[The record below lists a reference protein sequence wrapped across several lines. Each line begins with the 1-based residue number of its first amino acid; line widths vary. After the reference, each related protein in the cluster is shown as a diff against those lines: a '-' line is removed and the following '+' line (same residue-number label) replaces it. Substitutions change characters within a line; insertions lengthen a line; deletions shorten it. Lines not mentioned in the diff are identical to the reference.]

1 MNIKEIFHKRNL
13 VFSFEVFPPKNNSP
27 VKSIYKALNEL
38 SELEPDFISV
48 TYGAGGSLINNKTTE
63 IPSLIKNVYNIEP
76 LAHLTCISSK
86 KDDIDKITER
96 LELEDVSNI
105 LALRG
110 DDNGDSRKD
119 FNYASELISYIEK
132 KKKFNIISACYPEGH
147 IENKSI
153 DIEIDN
159 MKRKIDS
166 GTSSF
171 ISQLFFDNNIY
182 YDFLDKINKNG
193 IKTPIQAGI
202 MPVINKRQ
210 IERITELCGAK
221 IPHKF
226 SKIMNK
232 YEYSPEA
239 LKEAGIAY
247 AVEQIIDLASSGAQG
262 IHLYTM
268 NNPYVAKR
276 IKENIKTVI
285 KTINN

>member
-1 MNIKEIFHKRNL
+1 MNIKEIFEKKNL
-13 VFSFEVFPPKNNSP
+13 VFSFEVFPPKSNSP
-27 VKSIYKALNEL
+27 VKSVYKALNEL
-38 SELEPDFISV
+38 SELDPDFISV

-63 IPSLIKNVYNIEP
+63 ISSLIKNVYNIEP

-96 LELEDVSNI
+96 LELEEVSNI

-110 DDNGDSRKD
+110 DDNGNSKQD
-119 FNYASELISYIEK
+119 FNYASELISYIGE

-147 IENKSI
+147 IENRGI
-153 DIEIDN
+153 DVEIDN

-193 IKTPIQAGI
+193 INTPIQAGI
-202 MPVINKRQ
+202 MPVINKKQ

-221 IPHKF
+221 IPSKF
-226 SKIMNK
+226 SKIMDK

-239 LKEAGIAY
+239 LREAGIAY
-247 AVEQIIDLASSGAQG
+247 AVEQIIDLASSGAKG

-268 NNPYVAKR
+268 NNPYVAKK